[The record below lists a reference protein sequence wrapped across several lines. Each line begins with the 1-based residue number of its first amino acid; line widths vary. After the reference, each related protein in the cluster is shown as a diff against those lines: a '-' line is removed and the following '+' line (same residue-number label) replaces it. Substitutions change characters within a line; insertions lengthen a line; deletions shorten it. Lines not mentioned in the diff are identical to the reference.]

1 MAFVFVV
8 GAEGF
13 ALRLA
18 LACPALLRGIPA
30 MMRRPPPFR
39 IASRVMLAAL
49 VSVAW
54 LAGMPASGSAQAA
67 APFPLFSPE
76 AQVRMAVQSLP
87 AEELRA
93 GATVLG
99 YLEEGGPP
107 VELRAGEGDFVCLLS
122 PPGVWVVESACYH
135 ASLEPFM
142 ARGRELAR
150 GGMGTAER
158 VALRNREADEGTLPL
173 PEAPAALYITV
184 APAEAVDPET
194 GTFSDA
200 FQRAVIYVPYAT
212 GRSTGLSERAVQ
224 GAPWLMDAGTP
235 RAHIMFTPTM
245 ALPEA
250 LQRAMQR
257 GR

>member
-1 MAFVFVV
+1 MRHQPHRFRVPPSPMRVAALFAVAWVV
-8 GAEGF
+8 GT
-13 ALRLA
+13 
-18 LACPALLRGIPA
+18 
-30 MMRRPPPFR
+30 
-39 IASRVMLAAL
+39 
-49 VSVAW
+49 
-54 LAGMPASGSAQAA
+54 PASGSAQAA
-67 APFPLFSPE
+67 APFPLHPAD

-99 YLEEGGPP
+99 YREEGGPP
-107 VELRAGEGDFVCLLS
+107 VELRVGEGDFVCLLS

-142 ARGRELAR
+142 ARGRQLAR
-150 GGMGTAER
+150 EGMGTAER
-158 VALRNREADEGTLPL
+158 VALRNREADEGTLSL
-173 PEAPAALYITV
+173 PEAPAALYVAV
-184 APAEAVDPET
+184 APAEAVDPGT
-194 GTFSDA
+194 GAFSDA
-200 FQRAVIYVPYAT
+200 FHRAVIYVPYAT

-235 RAHIMFTPTM
+235 RAHIMFTPSM
-245 ALPEA
+245 ELPEA

>member
-1 MAFVFVV
+1 MSPPSRRFRV
-8 GAEGF
+8 
-13 ALRLA
+13 
-18 LACPALLRGIPA
+18 P
-30 MMRRPPPFR
+30 RRP
-39 IASRVMLAAL
+39 MLAVAL
-49 VSVAW
+49 FSVAGV
-54 LAGMPASGSAQAA
+54 AGTPTSGFAQAA
-67 APFPLFSPE
+67 APFPLHPAD

-93 GATVLG
+93 RATVLG
-99 YLEEGGPP
+99 YREVGGAP
-107 VELRAGEGDFVCLLS
+107 VELRTGEGEFVCLLS

-150 GGMGTAER
+150 QGMGTAER
-158 VALRNREADEGTLPL
+158 VALRNREADEGSLPL
-173 PEAPAALYITV
+173 PEAPAALYVTV
-184 APAEAVDPET
+184 APAEAVDPDT

-200 FQRAVIYVPYAT
+200 FHRAVIYVPYAT

-235 RAHIMFTPTM
+235 RAHIMFTPSM
-245 ALPEA
+245 ELPEA

>member
-1 MAFVFVV
+1 MTQ
-8 GAEGF
+8 
-13 ALRLA
+13 RLPVCRVPHRA
-18 LACPALLRGIPA
+18 TAAGLLSLAWICGW
-30 MMRRPPPFR
+30 
-39 IASRVMLAAL
+39 AA
-49 VSVAW
+49 A
-54 LAGMPASGSAQAA
+54 ATAQEA
-67 APFPLFSPE
+67 APFPLHPPD
-76 AQVRMAVQSLP
+76 AQIRMAVQSLP
-87 AEELRA
+87 AEELRT

-184 APAEAVDPET
+184 APAEAVDPDT
-194 GTFSDA
+194 GAFTDA

>member
-1 MAFVFVV
+1 
-8 GAEGF
+8 
-13 ALRLA
+13 
-18 LACPALLRGIPA
+18 
-30 MMRRPPPFR
+30 MMRRPHPFR
-39 IASRVMLAAL
+39 IAPRVASRVILATL

-67 APFPLFSPE
+67 APFPLHSPE

-93 GATVLG
+93 GASVLG

-150 GGMGTAER
+150 EGMGTAER

-184 APAEAVDPET
+184 APAEAVDPDS
-194 GTFSDA
+194 GAFSDA

-235 RAHIMFTPTM
+235 RAHIMFTPSM